1 MVAFVDAHRESYGVE
16 SICAQLPIA
25 PATYYTH
32 KLQQRDPSRQSTR
45 RRRDATLTIDIRR
58 VWDANFQVYGS
69 RKVWEQLDR
78 EQIPAARCTVERLM
92 RRAGLRGVVRGAT
105 TRTTIGDVP
114 VTTPDLVD
122 RRFVATRPNQ
132 LWVSDLTYI
141 ATWRG
146 FVYAA

>member
-1 MVAFVDAHRESYGVE
+1 MVAFIDAHRADYGVE

-32 KLQQRDPSRQSTR
+32 KLHHRDPSRQCAR
-45 RRRDATLTIDIRR
+45 RRRDRELAVEIRR
-58 VWDANFQVYGS
+58 VWEDSFGGVYGS
-69 RKVWEQLDR
+69 KKVWEQLDR

-114 VTTPDLVD
+114 ATAPDLVD

-132 LWVSDLTYI
+132 LWVS
-141 ATWRG
+141 
-146 FVYAA
+146 